1 MEAPSIS
8 YHWSLMSGKLLRT
21 LGLYDLSS
29 GLKSEAAEVSE
40 ELLDLE
46 DDDDEPEAAIQ
57 SLPRSR
63 FQHTTMAWPFSPLN
77 SKEG

>member
-1 MEAPSIS
+1 MEAPNLT

-46 DDDDEPEAAIQ
+46 DDDDEPEAAV
-57 SLPRSR
+57 
-63 FQHTTMAWPFSPLN
+63 
-77 SKEG
+77 